1 MSLLHELVSKV
12 GRVAVLVNP
21 AAATTTEIT
30 LQGVQDAAR
39 AIGLQIHVLN
49 ASTSREID
57 AAFATLQREDLDGL
71 FVAPDSFF
79 SSRRAQLVT
88 LAARDRIP
96 AAYTDREIVAAGGLM
111 SYGADTLDRY
121 RQVGTPRTG
130 EGAPGTGP
138 SPDARD
144 QSSCQEHAQC
154 RRRDRAADRH
164 QKQGRFSRT
173 PIRTHPVAFSQSGLA
188 RPKRLEWGRDRGP
201 GSRPARPFADL
212 NRAAPRRL
220 AGPACRNLR

>member
-1 MSLLHELVSKV
+1 MCRSPYFFSQEVTTKRMSLLHELVSKV

-111 SYGADTLDRY
+111 SYGADNPGQVPSSRY
-121 RQVGTPRTG
+121 AKNGRRSARNGTI
-130 EGAPGTGP
+130 
-138 SPDARD
+138 S
-144 QSSCQEHAQC
+144 
-154 RRRDRAADRH
+154 
-164 QKQGRFSRT
+164 
-173 PIRTHPVAFSQSGLA
+173 
-188 RPKRLEWGRDRGP
+188 
-201 GSRPARPFADL
+201 
-212 NRAAPRRL
+212 
-220 AGPACRNLR
+220 